1 MIQLASM
8 DSCTGCSACKAI
20 CPHDAIVMN
29 ADQDGFLFP
38 AIRSDRCRECHW
50 CEKTCP
56 VLHPHEYAETK
67 LCLAACSRDDD
78 VRRNSSSGG
87 VFHILVDRILSENGC
102 VFGCV
107 FDGPEHVI
115 HRKAED
121 RGGLAAMQGSKYL
134 QSDLLDSFRAV
145 KKELEEGRKVLFSG
159 CPCQI
164 AGLKR
169 FLGAA
174 QANLITMDVI
184 CHGVP
189 ALQVWHQYL
198 LWLKKKMTLSK
209 IRAIEFR
216 NKNSGW
222 QEAHLLIS
230 ADGTTTGKNVVPVK
244 VYEHIWRNP
253 FTMAFLYNLC
263 LRPSCYRCVA
273 RGGSSGAD
281 ITVGDFWGIE
291 SVAPDFDDDKGVSA
305 VIIHSETGKQLF
317 EDCSSKLRIRLV
329 SLQDILRG
337 NRSYLESVFEPPKRS
352 FFMDKYHDAGNF
364 SELVNRCVRKPL
376 LLRIINRLWLYFR
389 KIFYSSGKEK

>member
-1 MIQLASM
+1 M
-8 DSCTGCSACKAI
+8 
-20 CPHDAIVMN
+20 
-29 ADQDGFLFP
+29 
-38 AIRSDRCRECHW
+38 E
-50 CEKTCP
+50 
-56 VLHPHEYAETK
+56 
-67 LCLAACSRDDD
+67 
-78 VRRNSSSGG
+78 
-87 VFHILVDRILSENGC
+87 
-102 VFGCV
+102 
-107 FDGPEHVI
+107 
-115 HRKAED
+115 
-121 RGGLAAMQGSKYL
+121 
-134 QSDLLDSFRAV
+134 
-145 KKELEEGRKVLFSG
+145 
-159 CPCQI
+159 
-164 AGLKR
+164 
-169 FLGAA
+169 
-174 QANLITMDVI
+174 VI

-253 FTMAFLYNLC
+253 FMMAFLHDLC
-263 LRPSCYRCVA
+263 LRPSCYRCVT

-305 VIIHSETGKQLF
+305 VIIHSETGKQIL

-329 SLQDILRG
+329 SLQDIRG